1 MWRASS
7 PKGERR
13 RDEPR
18 LPSPCREVK
27 GEGVSEGLDWLCR
40 YEGVAKVGGLAL
52 EPLVL
57 ALVVFGFE
65 GGEDGIVV
73 GAGSL
78 TS

>member
-1 MWRASS
+1 MGGAAYAGGSQNKD
-7 PKGERR
+7 PALVRR
-13 RDEPR
+13 LKLEN
-18 LPSPCREVK
+18 
-27 GEGVSEGLDWLCR
+27 GVREGLDWRCR
-40 YEGVAKVGGLAL
+40 DECVAKVGGLAL